1 MSSPEEL
8 IIEESSL
15 GPGPVVSKLGDLGVE
30 GPEGVSSDQQ
40 GRALPS
46 RQAEVCLEAGF
57 STSMLGYSGHQ
68 GAYDRTFPCM
78 KANHPSVIKN
88 QRGVSKIPLVG
99 GTLRYKA
106 PSRGLWMPVLLLYAI

>member
-46 RQAEVCLEAGF
+46 RQTEVCLEAGF
-57 STSMLGYSGHQ
+57 STSML
-68 GAYDRTFPCM
+68 RTL
-78 KANHPSVIKN
+78 VIHGI
-88 QRGVSKIPLVG
+88 R
-99 GTLRYKA
+99 A
-106 PSRGLWMPVLLLYAI
+106 PMIGPFRVWKPTIIML